1 MATFEFPEPAGVAVR
16 SALEEPKPEAEAGGA
31 LRAKESPVHRTFAA
45 WTLSLLSLGIKIG
58 GNVVIIPLALH
69 FLGRQDYGLWI
80 VLQSIGTYL
89 ALSDLGIGQTVLNF
103 QNVAYTKGDL
113 REVNRV
119 LTTVFGIHWIII
131 AAVWVIAAYIFV
143 TQPIEKWFLK
153 DASGSAAF
161 LFKGYL
167 ALAGTLALLR
177 VPLNVFPAT
186 LLGLR
191 ELTLRQFFEVAV
203 AISVPLGTILTLLA
217 GGKVLALI
225 WVTNGV
231 VIVLPLLAYSLARS
245 RHGYLRLSRE
255 FWTPS
260 LFWPLLSNSLFFFL
274 YGLGL
279 LFQRLVGSV
288 LAGKFAGL
296 DAVPAFFVLF
306 TLFRI
311 VGWSLA
317 DTVSQTMQP
326 YIIMLDVQERRDRV
340 EFFAQL
346 STKFTFAAAVM
357 YCMLIWSFA
366 DVGLRIW
373 VGPNMFLGYAPLAL
387 LGGSFLID
395 VLFLSTNNCMR
406 GLNRHRTL
414 SIVMGIYAVLS
425 FVLGIA
431 GAKVMAGNPTL
442 GLCWGLFAASVIG
455 QALPLPWIAC
465 KWLRI
470 GWRKYF
476 DQFLVRPSLL
486 TTCLVM
492 ISAVFLAYEPGGYWR
507 LAGFPFIVVLLFT
520 LLTWFLVFNGAERL
534 WIRKALLRPGPFG
547 RRNWAFTLL
556 ER

>member
-1 MATFEFPEPAGVAVR
+1 MSTFELPKAAELPTPSADGVT
-16 SALEEPKPEAEAGGA
+16 GA
-31 LRAKESPVHRTFAA
+31 AARLRVKESPVHRTFAA
-45 WTLSLLSLGIKIG
+45 WTLSLISLGIKIG

-80 VLQSIGTYL
+80 VLQSVGTYL

-103 QNVAYTKGDL
+103 QNVAYAKGDHQQ
-113 REVNRV
+113 VNRV
-119 LTTVFGIHWIII
+119 LTTVFGLHWIII
-131 AAVWVIAAYIFV
+131 GAFWVIAAYIFI
-143 TQPIEKWFLK
+143 TQPVEKWFLK
-153 DASGSAAF
+153 DASGSAAT

-177 VPLNVFPAT
+177 VPLNVFSAT

-191 ELTLRQFFEVAV
+191 ELTLRQFFEIAV
-203 AISVPLGTILTLLA
+203 AISVPLATILTLVT
-217 GGKVLALI
+217 GGKVLVLI
-225 WVTNGV
+225 WVTNILL
-231 VIVLPLLAYSLARS
+231 IVLPFLPYSMARS
-245 RHGYLRLSRE
+245 RHSYLRLARE

-260 LFWPLLSNSLFFFL
+260 LVWPLLSNSLFFFL

-279 LFQRLVGSV
+279 LFQRLAGSV

-296 DAVPAFFVLF
+296 DSVPAFFVLF

-317 DTVSQTMQP
+317 DTISQTMQP
-326 YIIMLDVQERRDRV
+326 YIIMFDVQGRRDRV

-346 STKFTFAAAVM
+346 STKFTFAAAVI
-357 YCMLIWSFA
+357 YCLLIWLFA

-373 VGPNMFLGYAPLAL
+373 VGPNMFLGYGPLAL

-406 GLNRHRTL
+406 GLNRHRAL
-414 SIVMGIYAVLS
+414 SVVMGIYALLS

-431 GAKVMAGNPTL
+431 GARWMPGNPTL
-442 GLCWGLFAASVIG
+442 GLCWGLFGASVLG

-470 GWRKYF
+470 GLRRYL
-476 DQFLVRPSLL
+476 DHFLLRPGLL
-486 TTCLVM
+486 TACLAMV
-492 ISAVFLAYEPGGYWR
+492 SAAFILYGSQGFWSR
-507 LAGFPFIVVLLFT
+507 AGFTVIIVLVLPI
-520 LLTWFLVFNGAERL
+520 LTWFLVFDDTERH
-534 WIRKALLRPGPFG
+534 WMHEALLRAGPFG
-547 RRNWAFTLL
+547 RKNWDVPLL
-556 ER
+556 ET